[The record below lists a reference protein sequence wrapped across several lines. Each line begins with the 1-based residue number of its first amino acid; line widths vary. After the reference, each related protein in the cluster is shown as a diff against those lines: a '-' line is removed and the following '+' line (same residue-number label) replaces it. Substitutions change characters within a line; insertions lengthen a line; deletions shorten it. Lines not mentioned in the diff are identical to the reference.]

1 MDTQQDKRRKDA
13 ERQRV
18 QYERDKAKG
27 IIKVCVKIHAS
38 RRAELLAFA
47 KTLDNP
53 A

>member
-1 MDTQQDKRRKDA
+1 MDSQVKRTNA
-13 ERQRV
+13 AARQRA

-38 RRAELLAFA
+38 RRADLLAFA